1 MILYIDTT
9 NGTHIVIAL
18 SDKDNIVARRKLKA
32 QHRQAEKLL
41 PAIDKLLSLP
51 RRNVNSIR
59 GKVHKNVDL
68 SSITGIIVVNGPGP
82 FTATRIG
89 VTTANALAYAL
100 NIKIMSLRA
109 DDFDSTADMVV
120 KGSQK
125 LKKAKLGGVIEPFYE
140 REPNIT
146 NSKKLKS
153 L

>member
-18 SDKDNIVARRKLKA
+18 SDKDNIIARRKLKA

-41 PAIDKLLSLP
+41 PAIDKLIS
-51 RRNVNSIR
+51 
-59 GKVHKNVDL
+59 KVHKNVDL
-68 SSITGIIVVNGPGP
+68 TSLTGIVVVSGPGP

-89 VTTANALAYAL
+89 VTTANALAYGL

-146 NSKKLKS
+146 ISKKLKS

>member
-41 PAIDKLLSLP
+41 PAIDKLIS
-51 RRNVNSIR
+51 
-59 GKVHKNVDL
+59 KVHKNVDL
-68 SSITGIIVVNGPGP
+68 TSLTGIVVVSGPGP

-89 VTTANALAYAL
+89 VTTANALAYGL

-146 NSKKLKS
+146 ISKKLKS